1 MQTKLNL
8 VNGIAQKELS
18 DIAVVSGEGIV
29 ALDQKG
35 CVISID
41 AGAERMLGWQTD
53 EIIGQEFFTLS
64 KFSLSDAASPAS
76 GASCPALNTIQ
87 CPHLNVRAR
96 LSAKDGVQIDVD
108 FMMTSLF
115 KAGLISGK
123 LFVFSESVIEAEL
136 PVAQQLVDSA
146 ASIIV
151 QLDAAGEIIFNNQ
164 HGQWLLGE
172 ANTNTLVPES
182 IRTLL
187 AQCPHQLDQQTL
199 LDKRWLGGQEKELCI
214 AWSVSVLRDAQGAVT
229 GAVCVGNDFTDH
241 HHTLKGQLHESLTVQ
256 KVFEQLNDGVITV
269 DLEGR
274 VVYLNRV
281 AEQLTGW
288 TNDEALGQQLRDVYH
303 VVDEQS
309 LEGSDDL
316 VSRCLR
322 ERSSINSDSSRVL
335 LRRGG
340 WEFIIQDTATPV
352 HDADGEI
359 TGAAL
364 VFTDVSE
371 LRGMERWMEYESSHD
386 TLTGL
391 LNREQFE
398 DRLQSALDS
407 VKGDEQHHVLCYLDL
422 DQFKLINDTHGHAAG
437 DQLLK
442 EISLLLKTSL
452 GEDDSLARLG
462 GDEFGVIL
470 ERQNME
476 TARRA
481 AKALC
486 RAVRDS
492 QYVWEDKSFDVGVS
506 IGLVPIS
513 AQWQDLSEIMRIA
526 DSACDVAKEMG
537 RNRVHAYEPRDL
549 ALRQRE
555 VEMRWIQ
562 RIRQALNE
570 NRFQLYCQNI
580 VPLSKEPDLDTHY
593 EILLRMMAEDGK
605 VIRPTEFITAAERYY
620 LMPAIDRWVVSQAL
634 QLLSQRR
641 SRGEINSMFA
651 INLSGQSLDDEDFL
665 GFVVDKLRET
675 DVPPEMV
682 CFEITETVAA
692 THLDVVQRFISVLR
706 GMGCRFALDDFG
718 RGISS
723 FAYLKNLRVDYLKID
738 GMFVKDIVEDEIGLA
753 MVESIN
759 HIGHIMGMQTIAEF
773 VESQDVLEKLI
784 DLGVDH
790 VQGYQLGRPRPLQSV
805 YQSNAISG

>member
-1 MQTKLNL
+1 MRTKLNL
-8 VNGIAQKELS
+8 VNGITQKELS
-18 DIAVVSGEGIV
+18 DIVVASGEGIV
-29 ALDQKG
+29 TLDQKG
-35 CVISID
+35 CVISVD
-41 AGAERMLGWQTD
+41 AGAELILGWQTD
-53 EIIGQEFFTLS
+53 EIIGQEFFVLS
-64 KFSLSDAASPAS
+64 KLSLGDPAALGSGSPCA
-76 GASCPALNTIQ
+76 ALNTIQ
-87 CPHLNVRAR
+87 CPHLNANAH
-96 LSAKDGVQIDVD
+96 LSRKDGVQINVD

-115 KAGLISGK
+115 KNGLISGK
-123 LFVFSESVIEAEL
+123 LFVFSESEVEVEL
-136 PVAQQLVDSA
+136 PVAQQLLDSA

-151 QLDAAGEIIFNNQ
+151 KLNAAGEVVFTNP
-164 HGQWLLGE
+164 HAQWLLGE
-172 ANTNTLVPES
+172 VNTGTLVPES

-187 AQCPHQLDQQTL
+187 AEFPRQLDQQTL
-199 LDKRWLGGQEKELCI
+199 LDKRWIDGEEKELCI
-214 AWSVSVLRDAQGAVT
+214 AWSVSVIRDTQGEVT

-241 HHTLKGQLHESLTVQ
+241 HHSLKGQLHESLTVQ
-256 KVFEQLNDGVITV
+256 KIFEQLNDGVITV
-269 DLEGR
+269 NLEGQ
-274 VVYLNRV
+274 VTYLNRV

-288 TNDEALGQQLRDVYH
+288 TRSKALGQPLRDVYH
-303 VVDEQS
+303 VVNEQS
-309 LEGSDDL
+309 LEGDDDL

-322 ERSSINSDSSRVL
+322 ERSSINSVDSRVL

-359 TGAAL
+359 TSVVV
-364 VFTDVSE
+364 VFTDISE

-386 TLTGL
+386 SLTGL
-391 LNREQFE
+391 INREEFE
-398 DRLQSALDS
+398 GRLQSALDD
-407 VKGDEQHHVLCYLDL
+407 VQEGDQHQVLCYLDL
-422 DQFKLINDTHGHAAG
+422 DQFKLINDTCGHAAG
-437 DQLLK
+437 DRLLK
-442 EISLLLKTSL
+442 EISLLLKASL
-452 GEDDSLARLG
+452 GDDDSLARLD

-476 TARRA
+476 TAQRA

-486 RAVRDS
+486 RAVRDF
-492 QYVWEDKSFDVGVS
+492 QFVWEDKPFEVGVS
-506 IGLVPIS
+506 IGLVPIT
-513 AQWQDLSEIMRIA
+513 AQWHNLGEIMRVA

-537 RNRVHAYEPRDL
+537 RNRVHAYGPRDL

-562 RIRQALNE
+562 LIRQALND
-570 NRFQLYCQNI
+570 NLFQLYCQNI
-580 VPLSKEPDLDTHY
+580 VPLKQELNHDTHY
-593 EILLRMMAEDGK
+593 EILLRMVGEDGK
-605 VIRPTEFITAAERYY
+605 VIRPTEFIAAAERYH
-620 LMPAIDRWVVSQAL
+620 LMPAIDRWVVNRAL
-634 QLLSQRR
+634 HLLSQRR
-641 SRGEINSMFA
+641 SRGEVNSMFA

-675 DVPPEMV
+675 KIPPHMV

-692 THLDVVQRFISVLR
+692 THLDVVQRFINVLR

-738 GMFVKDIVEDEIGLA
+738 GMFVKDIAKDKIGHA

-790 VQGYQLGRPRPLQSV
+790 VQGYQLGYPRPLQSA
-805 YQSNAISG
+805 YQPVEIAG

>member
-8 VNGIAQKELS
+8 VKGITERELP
-18 DIAVVSGEGIV
+18 DIVVASGEGIV
-29 ALDQKG
+29 TLDQQG
-35 CVISID
+35 CVIDVNSE
-41 AGAERMLGWQTD
+41 AEQMLGWQTD
-53 EIIGQEFFTLS
+53 EIIGQDFFALS
-64 KFSLSDAASPAS
+64 KFSLGNVASLGS
-76 GASCPALNTIQ
+76 GTSCPALKTIS
-87 CPHLNVRAR
+87 CPHLNVSAR
-96 LSAKDGVQIDVD
+96 LSRKDGTLMLVD
-108 FMMTSLF
+108 FMMTSMF
-115 KAGLISGK
+115 NSGLISGK
-123 LFVFSESVIEAEL
+123 LFVFSAAVAESNIH
-136 PVAQQLVDSA
+136 PAQQLLETA
-146 ASIIV
+146 ASIV
-151 QLDAAGEIIFNNQ
+151 VKLNVEGDVVFSNPHSQWMLGDVDVDALI
-164 HGQWLLGE
+164 
-172 ANTNTLVPES
+172 PDS
-182 IRTLL
+182 IRTLMVE
-187 AQCPHQLDQQTL
+187 CPHQLDQQTL
-199 LDKRWLGGQEKELCI
+199 LDKRWLEGQKKELCI
-214 AWSVSVLRDAQGAVT
+214 VWSVSVTRDSQGNVD

-241 HHTLKGQLHESLTVQ
+241 HHDLKGQLHESQMVQ
-256 KVFEQLNDGVITV
+256 KIFEHLNDGVVTV
-269 DLEGR
+269 DMEGR
-274 VVYLNRV
+274 VIYINKI

-288 TNDEALGQQLRDVYH
+288 TNEKASGRMLRDVYH

-322 ERSSINSDSSRVL
+322 ERSSVSGNSNRVL
-335 LRRGG
+335 IRRGG

-352 HDADGEI
+352 HDIDGEL
-359 TGAAL
+359 TGAVV
-364 VFTDVSE
+364 VFTDISE

-391 LNREQFE
+391 INREEFE
-398 DRLQSALDS
+398 GRLQAALDG
-407 VKGDEQHHVLCYLDL
+407 VQDGTQHQVLCYLDL
-422 DQFKLINDTHGHAAG
+422 DQFKLINDTYGHAAG

-442 EISLLLKTSL
+442 EISLLLKANL
-452 GEDDSLARLG
+452 GDDDSLARLG

-470 ERQNME
+470 EHQNME

-481 AKALC
+481 AKSLC
-486 RAVRDS
+486 RAVRDFHF
-492 QYVWEDKSFDVGVS
+492 VWEDKPFEVGVS
-506 IGLVPIS
+506 IGLVPITS
-513 AQWQDLSEIMRIA
+513 QWHNLGEIMRVA

-537 RNRVHAYEPRDL
+537 RNRVHAYKPRDL

-562 RIRQALNE
+562 QIRHALNE

-580 VPLSKEPDLDTHY
+580 VPLGTEPSHDTHY
-593 EILLRMMAEDGK
+593 EILLRMVDDDGK
-605 VIRPTEFITAAERYY
+605 VVRPTEFITAAERYH
-620 LMPAIDRWVVSQAL
+620 LMPAIDRWVVGQAL

-641 SRGEINSMFA
+641 SRGEVSSMFA
-651 INLSGQSLDDEDFL
+651 INLSGQSLDDEEFL
-665 GFVVDKLRET
+665 TFVMDKLRET
-675 DVPPEMV
+675 NVPPEMV

-692 THLDVVQRFISVLR
+692 THLDVVQRFINVLR

-738 GMFVKDIVEDEIGLA
+738 GMFVKDIVEDEIGHA

-790 VQGYQLGRPRPLQSV
+790 VQGYQLGRPRPLQPAF
-805 YQSNAISG
+805 Q